1 MHTYDLPPEAGI
13 TELAEAAG
21 LSRDRAKQVLDT
33 AKIKRDKYRKYPT
46 EIAMQVLLAFSDAG
60 KATGHALNGYGNPDT
75 RNDHMQALAAARA
88 TAESARARKIELEV
102 ANKEGRLVS
111 RDAVNKTAV
120 EFATH
125 VRNGLLGFPARIA
138 HTLVG
143 VADAEAIERVL
154 DDAIRVE
161 LATLTDIDLFA
172 LSD

>member
-1 MHTYDLPPEAGI
+1 MHDYDLPSAAGI

-46 EIAMQVLLAFSDAG
+46 ELAMQALLAFSDAG

-102 ANKEGRLVS
+102 ASKEGRLVS
-111 RDAVNKTAV
+111 REAVNKTAV

-138 HTLVG
+138 HKLVG
-143 VADAEAIERVL
+143 SQSADEIEGIIDV
-154 DDAIRVE
+154 AIREE
-161 LATLTDIDLFA
+161 LAA
-172 LSD
+172 LSDIDHYALGE

>member
-1 MHTYDLPPEAGI
+1 MHNYTLPPEAGI

-46 EIAMQVLLAFSDAG
+46 ELAMQALLAFSDAG
-60 KATGHALNGYGNPDT
+60 KSTGHALNGYGNPDT

-102 ANKEGRLVS
+102 ASKEGRLVS
-111 RDAVNKTAV
+111 REAVNQAAV
-120 EFATH
+120 EFSTH
-125 VRNGLLGFPARIA
+125 IRNGLLGFPARIA
-138 HTLVG
+138 HKLVG
-143 VADAEAIERVL
+143 AADAEAIERVL
-154 DDAIRVE
+154 DEAIREE
-161 LATLTDIDLFA
+161 LAALSDIDLYA